1 MGGDDSQKLLPW
13 RGILLLSRAQTSG
26 SLRNQHCNGNGATF
40 CAAAELWLS
49 YRPPGSL
56 LESRGGSLLPRAE
69 VPGIRDSRNP
79 RRRRYFHTV
88 YYLTERVQVPGKAH
102 LGLGYKIAPSAT
114 SSTDGNGAHWLGIY
128 EEKGRIMVAVS
139 YTSDIGDAWEYADD
153 AWYPA

>member
-1 MGGDDSQKLLPW
+1 MADDLH
-13 RGILLLSRAQTSG
+13 G
-26 SLRNQHCNGNGATF
+26 
-40 CAAAELWLS
+40 
-49 YRPPGSL
+49 PGRVGRIRIPH
-56 LESRGGSLLPRAE
+56 ETHF
-69 VPGIRDSRNP
+69 PGIRDSRNP

-88 YYLTERVQVPGKAH
+88 YYLTERVQVPGKTH

-139 YTSDIGDAWEYADD
+139 YTSDIGDAWEYADN